1 MYSRRLR
8 QRHHA
13 RREALEERV
22 EIGSGELPLERP
34 GEDLVVGPEGE
45 DPGGELLERGRVGRR
60 EDLALEDAEV
70 DLDLIEP
77 RRVDRQVDEAQ
88 GGMLALEPLDRGLT
102 TVRGAVVDDP
112 EHAPG
117 GAVRL
122 DAHDLLDQ
130 PAE

>member
-8 QRHHA
+8 QRQRA
-13 RREALEERV
+13 RRQAFEKRV
-22 EIGSGELPLERP
+22 EVGSGELPLERP
-34 GEDLVVGPEGE
+34 GEDLVVGSEGE

-88 GGMLALEPLDRGLT
+88 GGGLAPQPPHPSLAT
-102 TVRGAVVDDP
+102 
-112 EHAPG
+112 G
-117 GAVRL
+117 G
-122 DAHDLLDQ
+122 
-130 PAE
+130 